1 MIFKS
6 SNNMTFE
13 KLFHATKNGRVK
25 QWEISVEERILHPGQ
40 NPVPTIVIKTGLVE
54 GKQTVFEINIF
65 NGKNIGRAN
74 ETSALQQA
82 RLDAMSKWSSKIK
95 MGYSTNKKGP
105 ESSEGPV
112 YPMLATDY
120 NKFSSKMQFPCFAQP
135 KLDGIR
141 ATYNFKNKQ
150 MYSRNLIPF
159 NGLQHITNEI
169 KSCDFI
175 LDGELYSDELPF
187 QKINGIVRK
196 ETLSETDLKTIL
208 KIQFRVYDIVTDKP
222 FKDRN
227 KMLSDW
233 FSKNNFQF
241 IKMVKTTSI
250 TKENVNKTHDAFVA
264 EGYEGLIL
272 RNKESIYEK
281 DTRSYN
287 LQKFKKFDDSEF
299 KIIGFKEGVGKE
311 AGAVI
316 WICEVTNAPT
326 REESDGVAPVA
337 FSFDTR
343 PKGTILERKKIFKE
357 AKDHPEKYIGKYI
370 TVVYFG
376 FTDKGIPR
384 FPIAQAIREFG
395 SNKRVNY

>member
-1 MIFKS
+1 MIFKC

-13 KLFHATKNGRVK
+13 KLYHSTKNGRVK
-25 QWEISVEERILHPGQ
+25 QWEISVEERVLHSGQ
-40 NPVPTIVIKTGLVE
+40 TPVPVVVIKTGLLD

-65 NGKNIGRAN
+65 NGKNIGKAN

-82 RLDAMSKWSSKIK
+82 RLDAMSKWSNKIK
-95 MGYSTNKKGP
+95 MGYSTNKNGTKGP
-105 ESSEGPV
+105 EGPV

-120 NKFSSKMQFPCFAQP
+120 TKFSSKMKFPCFAQP
-135 KLDGIR
+135 KLDGVR
-141 ATYNFKNKQ
+141 ATYNFKNRQ

-159 NGLQHITNEI
+159 SGLTHITNEI

-175 LDGELYSDELPF
+175 LDGELYSDDLPF
-187 QKINGIVRK
+187 QKISGIVRK
-196 ETLSETDLKTIL
+196 ETLSETDSKTIL
-208 KIQFRVYDIVTDKP
+208 KIQFRVYDIITDNP
-222 FKDRN
+222 FKIRN
-227 KMLSDW
+227 KTLSDW
-233 FSKNNFQF
+233 FSKNNFEF
-241 IKMVKTTSI
+241 IKMVKTISI

-272 RNKESIYEK
+272 RNKEGIYEK

-287 LQKFKKFDDSEF
+287 LQKFKKFNDSEF
-299 KIIGFKEGVGKE
+299 KIIGFKDGVGKE
-311 AGAVI
+311 AGAII

-326 REESDGVAPVA
+326 GEERVEDTPIA

-343 PKGTILERKKIFKE
+343 PKGTILERKKIFKD

-384 FPIAQAIREFG
+384 FPIAQAIRELG
-395 SNKRVNY
+395 SNKRINY